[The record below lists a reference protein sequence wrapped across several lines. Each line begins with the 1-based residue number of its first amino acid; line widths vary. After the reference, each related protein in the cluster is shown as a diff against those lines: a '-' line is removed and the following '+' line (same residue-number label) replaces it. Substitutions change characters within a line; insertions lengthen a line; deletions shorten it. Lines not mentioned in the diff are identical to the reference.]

1 MSKTPGAAIAA
12 AILVA
17 FLPHA
22 ASAQLLGGSSRVK
35 LDREFTFPAGQPVR
49 IVVFRPDVSVGALT
63 SGGVQQA
70 NAEWTESARSNLV
83 EAVRSNLAADM
94 GEAAFLGE
102 QDGKN
107 AAYVTQYQS
116 LFRAVGGAIV
126 THKFGAQKLPTKKG
140 KFDWTLGPGAAHLGE
155 IGNGNYGLFLY
166 TKDNFG
172 TGGRKALQIIAAF
185 ARVSVPAG
193 IHQSY
198 AALIDLATGQIVW
211 FNVDFQSGGDPRTS
225 EGAAKRI
232 GQLLKTLPGRGK
244 RS

>member
-1 MSKTPGAAIAA
+1 MSKKGFAAIVAA
-12 AILVA
+12 VLLA
-17 FLPHA
+17 FLPHL

-35 LDREFTFPAGQPVR
+35 LDKEFAFPKDQPVR

-63 SGGVQQA
+63 SGGVQQP
-70 NAEWTESARSNLV
+70 NAEWTESARNNLV
-83 EAVRSNLAADM
+83 EAVRSDLAADM
-94 GEAAFLGE
+94 GEAVFLAE
-102 QDGKN
+102 QDGED
-107 AAYVTQYQS
+107 AAYVAQYQS

-155 IGNGNYGLFLY
+155 IGRGNYGLFLY

-172 TGGRKALQIIAAF
+172 TGGRKALQIFAAL
-185 ARVSVPAG
+185 ARVSIAAG

-211 FNVDFQSGGDPRTS
+211 FNVDFQSGGDPRTG

-244 RS
+244 QS